1 MSTSRSSIRA
11 RLRAALGAALLTA
24 APLGAAL
31 FVTAATPTAAIAAPD
46 KVEAL
51 VDLNTATLAELEA
64 LPSVGRAYA
73 KKIVEGRPYANKT
86 QLVSRKIVTEAIYAK
101 IKDRIVAKAAK

>member
-1 MSTSRSSIRA
+1 MPTSASSIRA
-11 RLRAALGAALLTA
+11 RLSRALGAALVAAAPLATTLLATA
-24 APLGAAL
+24 AP
-31 FVTAATPTAAIAAPD
+31 PTAAAAAPE

-51 VDLNTATLAELEA
+51 VDLNAASLAELEA

-101 IKDRIVAKAAK
+101 IKERVVAKAAK